1 MAGMGDG
8 RPLIGDLGD
17 PFEGSSRI
25 AVVVEMTVLSLCIGF
40 VVGLGISLLLKL
52 MNLGINLLWKTLPA
66 HVGAWWLPLAI
77 CPVGGLAIGWW
88 NARFDAAPRPLMEV
102 LAEVRR
108 SGGCHLGNAP
118 ASVVAFL
125 LPLVFGGSIGP
136 EAGLTGIIAAAV
148 TWIGNT
154 LRHAGLRAKALADV
168 TVSATISA
176 VFGAPFAGIVAAYG
190 SMPDAEGMPSGLG
203 APDDANVSDTMD
215 APSAEDARRFTFRR
229 IAKTVLYTAAAGGAF
244 AGMRLAVRL
253 AGGMSGLPRFDAIQM
268 PLSDGLWAIVCVLA
282 GYVLACVFHASMLMM
297 GRTGKRLGAHPI
309 AKGFICGIVLGILG
323 VCLPYVLFSGEEQ
336 SREIIETWR
345 GIPAIVLVL
354 TACFK
359 AFATPLCL
367 NMGWRGGE
375 IFPNIFT
382 GVTCGL
388 AIAALTGID
397 PMFCITT
404 TTASYVAGV
413 MRKPLLAACLL
424 LLCFPMTGLPWM
436 IPCAFA
442 GAYIPM
448 PGLAPMPSR
457 GKGR

>member
-1 MAGMGDG
+1 MGMSDE

-25 AVVVEMTVLSLCIGF
+25 ALIVGMTALSLGIGF
-40 VVGLGISLLLKL
+40 VVGLGISLLLKF
-52 MNLGINLLWKTLPA
+52 MNLGISLLWKTLPA
-66 HVGAWWLPLAI
+66 RVGAWWLPLAI
-77 CPVGGLAIGWW
+77 CPVGGLLIGWW

-108 SGGCHLGNAP
+108 SGGCHLDNAP

-125 LPLVFGGSIGP
+125 LPLVFGGAIGP
-136 EAGLTGIIAAAV
+136 EAGLTGLIAAAV

-154 LRHAGLRAKALADV
+154 LRRAGLRAKTLADV

-176 VFGAPFAGIVAAYG
+176 VFGAPFAGVVAAYD
-190 SMPDAEGMPSGLG
+190 SMPDAGDMR
-203 APDDANVSDTMD
+203 DDAEVSESAK
-215 APSAEDARRFTFRR
+215 APGAEDPRRFTFRR
-229 IAKTVLYTAAAGGAF
+229 IAKTILYTAAAGGAF
-244 AGMRLAVRL
+244 TGMRLAARL
-253 AGGMSGLPRFDAIQM
+253 AGGMSGLPRFEAIQM
-268 PLSDGLWAIVCVLA
+268 PLSDGLWVIVCVLA
-282 GYVLACVFHASMLMM
+282 GYVLACVFHASTLMM
-297 GRTGKRLGAHPI
+297 GRAGRRLEAHPVT
-309 AKGFICGIVLGILG
+309 KGLICGIVLGILG

-336 SREIIETWR
+336 SREIVETWR

-367 NMGWRGGE
+367 SMGWRGGE

-382 GVTCGL
+382 GVTCGF

-404 TTASYVAGV
+404 TTAAYVAGV
-413 MRKPLLAACLL
+413 MRKPLLAVCLL
-424 LLCFPMTGLPWM
+424 LLCFPVTGLLWM
-436 IPCAFA
+436 VSCAVA
-442 GAYIPM
+442 GAYLPM

-457 GKGR
+457 RKRG